1 MHMTRAQ
8 AEILAPSDVLTDD
21 NWLDK
26 CDDMERAF
34 VIAYIGSMSVPASAR
49 AAGYSPSMAST
60 KAYGWVSKSNPT
72 KPWVLEA
79 VEFGLERLRNEQIV
93 TREMVWKRM
102 KAIAFV
108 DVRKLVRWRTDKI
121 TETDEDDSSGLPV
134 IREIVSNTVEL
145 ASSEEID
152 DDTAAAIKSISQDQH
167 GNVKIELHDPRP
179 VLRDM
184 AKRFGLIDDR
194 LGIDVNVRLQGTSM
208 EEADDARGAADA
220 WQQMLEGP
228 SDDNG

>member
-8 AEILAPSDVLTDD
+8 AEILAPNDALTDE
-21 NWLDK
+21 NWLDRL
-26 CDDMERAF
+26 DQMEQGF
-34 VIAYIGSMSVPASAR
+34 VLAYIDCMDVRKAAR
-49 AAGYSPSMAST
+49 TAGYAETVARSH
-60 KAYGWVSKSNPT
+60 AYTWLSKSNCS
-72 KPWVLEA
+72 KPWVRDA

-121 TETDEDDSSGLPV
+121 TETEEDDSSGLPV

-194 LGIDVNVRLQGTSM
+194 LGIDVNVRLQGTDM
-208 EEADDARGAADA
+208 QDANDARGAADA

-228 SDDNG
+228 GDDKG